1 MSGNFCSATRAL
13 WKREVI
19 RFVRQPSRLI
29 GALATP
35 LMFWFIVG
43 GGLSGSFRDQSS
55 GSNYFEFFFPGA
67 ITLSVLFTAIFSTI
81 SVIEDRHQ
89 GFLQGVLVSP
99 VPRSAIVASKVLGG
113 ATMGL
118 LQGLLLLILGP
129 LVGVHYGVLSFCGVL
144 LILFLMA
151 SCLTSLGFLFA
162 WKIDSVQGYHG
173 IMNMVLMPM
182 WMLSG
187 SLFPIQGGM
196 KLFTYLSAINPLT
209 YGVNTLR
216 ALLWRPSEQGVFSQ
230 FLVSTGVLIVVTGL
244 FFFLAQLLVVGS
256 KGKSAASV

>member
-1 MSGNFCSATRAL
+1 MKIFCQATNAL
-13 WKREVI
+13 WKREIV

-35 LMFWFIVG
+35 LMFWFVMG
-43 GGLSGSFRDQSS
+43 GGFSGSFRDQSS
-55 GSNYFEFFFPGA
+55 GSSYFEFFFPGA
-67 ITLSVLFTAIFSTI
+67 ITLSVLFTAIFSTM

-99 VPRSAIVASKVLGG
+99 VSRGAIVTSKILGG

-118 LQGLLLLILGP
+118 GQGMVLLMMSP
-129 LVGVHYGVLSFCGVL
+129 FVGVHYTLLSLFGVISL
-144 LILFLMA
+144 LFMMA
-151 SCLTSLGFLFA
+151 SCLTALGFLFA

-187 SLFPIQGGM
+187 AVFPIKAGM
-196 KLFTYLSAINPLT
+196 GVFSLLSRINPLT
-209 YGVNTLR
+209 YGVTNLR
-216 ALLWRPSEQGVFSQ
+216 ELMWHSSDEAVYAHFGVS
-230 FLVSTGVLIVVTGL
+230 LAILIVVTGI
-244 FFFLAQLLVVGS
+244 FVVISNHFMSGS
-256 KGKSAASV
+256 AKGSAA